1 MANLVILLY
10 IWAVFDEESD
20 IPTKPKKTIK
30 TNSECDKKNDSNE
43 GIDEDSVS
51 SEDAGGLRKRKI

>member
-10 IWAVFDEESD
+10 IWAVFEEESD
-20 IPTKPKKTIK
+20 IPTKHKKTIK
-30 TNSECDKKNDSNE
+30 TNSECDKKNDTNE
-43 GIDEDSVS
+43 DIEDSVS